1 MTFLADPDRYDR
13 MTYRRTGRSG
23 LDLPALSLGLWHNF
37 GALKDLVAGMEDDFG
52 KFYDK
57 GNKAAGT
64 RIRKSMQDLK
74 KMAQDIRSDVQ
85 DSKNTPA

>member
-1 MTFLADPDRYDR
+1 MANHFT
-13 MTYRRTGRSG
+13 
-23 LDLPALSLGLWHNF
+23 
-37 GALKDLVAGMEDDFG
+37 ALKDLVAGMEDDFS

-64 RIRKSMQDLK
+64 RIRKGMQDIK

-85 DSKNTPA
+85 DQKNA